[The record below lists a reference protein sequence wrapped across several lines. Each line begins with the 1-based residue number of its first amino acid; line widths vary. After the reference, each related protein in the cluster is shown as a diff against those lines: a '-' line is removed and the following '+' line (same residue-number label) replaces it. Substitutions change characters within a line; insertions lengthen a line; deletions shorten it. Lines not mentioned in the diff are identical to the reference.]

1 MYQNGVGVEQDVG
14 EAIRLYK
21 LAADQGDDDAR
32 CSLAHAM
39 EFKQFVRT
47 YSPSLPHYVA
57 IAHAVADWHLRRRRH
72 VQALAPH
79 PLKTHCCSVPAVA
92 IASVEVTHAAR
103 LRVCTSGWASLI
115 SIRVAQCT
123 VASCLGNG
131 RVVCRW
137 ACMIAARVLGRRCVT
152 VKVMKSSKRHVS
164 RAFHRVAL
172 CRVMRFTDCRERWH
186 WPTPMVM
193 RSVAAIARAPSLSS
207 TSLTHAPQHQF
218 MDYAGY
224 RFRTLQHHTRTGAA
238 RWDGRTARA
247 LPFAYEICDNDDDAR
262 HACKSCTWQADGLV
276 LSDGSLYCTASQAC
290 AAGKALLPPPPASA
304 ALPSHGCQAS
314 AGAAGAC

>member
-1 MYQNGVGVEQDVG
+1 MGLHDCSQGAGQALRHG
-14 EAIRLYK
+14 
-21 LAADQGDDDAR
+21 QGDEIIEAPCFAR
-32 CSLAHAM
+32 I
-39 EFKQFVRT
+39 
-47 YSPSLPHYVA
+47 SP
-57 IAHAVADWHLRRRRH
+57 
-72 VQALAPH
+72 
-79 PLKTHCCSVPAVA
+79 C
-92 IASVEVTHAAR
+92 
-103 LRVCTSGWASLI
+103 
-115 SIRVAQCT
+115 
-123 VASCLGNG
+123 
-131 RVVCRW
+131 
-137 ACMIAARVLGRRCVT
+137 
-152 VKVMKSSKRHVS
+152 
-164 RAFHRVAL
+164 VAL
-172 CRVMRFTDCRERWH
+172 CRVMIFSDCRERSH

-290 AAGKALLPPPPASA
+290 AAGKALLPPAPASA

-314 AGAAGAC
+314 VGAAGAC